1 MKNSK
6 SYTPSELI
14 EAILENGDSTIDYI
28 NSVGKARYAVV
39 TLDLCPY
46 VLPFFTERKITDIIC
61 EEDNSIIV
69 FSWDANKP
77 IRIPCDRIVRITPLS
92 KVLQNGTGVH

>member
-6 SYTPSELI
+6 SYTPAELI
-14 EAILENGDSTIDYI
+14 AAILENGDSTIDYI
-28 NSVGKARYAVV
+28 NSAGKARYAVV
-39 TLDLCPY
+39 TLHLCPY
-46 VLPFFTERKITDIIC
+46 VLPFFLERNITNIIC
-61 EEDNSIIV
+61 EDNSIIV
-69 FSWDANKP
+69 FSWDANKL